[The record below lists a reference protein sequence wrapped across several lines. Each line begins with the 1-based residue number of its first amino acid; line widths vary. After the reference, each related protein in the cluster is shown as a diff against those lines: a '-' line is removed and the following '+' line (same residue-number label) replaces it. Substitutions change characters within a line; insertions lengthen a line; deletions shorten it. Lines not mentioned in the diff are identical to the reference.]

1 MSARPFAI
9 PKILNVVQEDLS
21 LIAGQRGVIT
31 KAKKAISNF
40 KLREGMP
47 IGATVTLRRDKMWSF
62 FDRLVHFALP
72 KVRDFKGLSPKGFD
86 GWGNYNM
93 GLKRAYCVS

>member
-1 MSARPFAI
+1 M
-9 PKILNVVQEDLS
+9 
-21 LIAGQRGVIT
+21 IAGQRAVIT

-47 IGATVTLRRDKMWSF
+47 LGSAVTLRREKMWSF

-72 KVRDFKGLSPKGFD
+72 KVRDFKGMSPKSFD
-86 GWGNYNM
+86 GPGQLQY
-93 GLKRAYCVS
+93 GFKRAYCFS